1 MFTRLAPLFAA
12 ALLAGC
18 SSMPDPFGMFE
29 SDNQEPPA
37 ELTDFTATLQLKTL
51 WSVDAGEGS
60 EEQYLRL
67 VPAMHHDRL
76 FVADSE
82 GMVRAI
88 DAETGK
94 TLWQVETEAPI
105 SGGPGLG
112 DGLVLLGTRDAEI
125 IALSEEDGSELWRA
139 RVSSEVLS
147 VPRAY
152 GGIVVTH
159 TIDGKL
165 YGLNST
171 DGSRVWVYDR
181 TVPILTLRG
190 NSSPVIEGNNV
201 VAGFANGKL
210 VSLALGSGNPQW
222 ETLVT
227 PPRGRSELERIVD
240 IDADPFVYDGIA
252 FVCTYQGEVA
262 AVSLDT
268 GVVLWRRDLSSH
280 AGVAAD
286 WRALYVTDDQDRVWA
301 LDPGNGAA
309 LWRQE
314 KLLNRRL
321 SAPAIVDDYIV
332 VGDLEG
338 YLHWLNYEDGAFVAR
353 VELADAPISA
363 TPLVVNDV
371 VYVYADDGS
380 LSAVS
385 AAPPVDG
392 DPTPDS

>member
-1 MFTRLAPLFAA
+1 MRRVAGFSTLLSA

-29 SDNQEPPA
+29 SDNQAPPA
-37 ELTDFTATLQLKTL
+37 ELTAFTPTLEVRTL

-60 EEQYLRL
+60 EDQYLRL
-67 VPAMHHDRL
+67 FPIESQGRL
-76 FVADSE
+76 LVADSE
-82 GMVRAI
+82 GAVRAI
-88 DAETGK
+88 ETETGR
-94 TLWQVETEAPI
+94 TVWQVDTEAPL

-112 DGLVLLGTRDAEI
+112 DGLVLLGTRDAEV
-125 IALSEEDGSELWRA
+125 IALNEADGTQVWRT
-139 RVSSEVLS
+139 RLSSEVLS
-147 VPRAY
+147 VPRGS

-165 YGLNST
+165 FGLNAS

-190 NSSPVIEGNNV
+190 NSSPVIRRNEV
-201 VAGFANGKL
+201 LAGFANGKL
-210 VSLALGSGNPQW
+210 VSLNLSNGTPLW

-240 IDADPFVYDGIA
+240 IDADPFIYDGIA
-252 FVCTYQGEVA
+252 YVCTYQGEVA
-262 AVSLDT
+262 AVSMDT

-280 AGVAAD
+280 AGVSAD

-301 LDPGNGAA
+301 LDAGNGAA

-321 SAPAIVDDYIV
+321 SAPAIIDDYIV

-353 VELADAPISA
+353 TELADAPISA
-363 TPLVVNDV
+363 KPLVIGEV
-371 VYVYADDGS
+371 VYVYADDGT

-385 AAPPVDG
+385 FKAAEPAPG
-392 DPTPDS
+392 S